1 MNTKIQRWW
10 DLPAAILLV
19 CALLSAAVRLHV
31 TEWTTNL
38 GRVEF
43 AVVIGAL
50 LGFLLG
56 KSIWRGRVTFMVGLL
71 YSLIIV
77 PWILV
82 AIMPEGEWMVR
93 VNLLYARLYWAV
105 ADLLRNQPVKDPI
118 LFLTAMVALYWLASL
133 LSSYGLVRR
142 INPWAPLLSV
152 GVMVLVIEYTV
163 ELYRYVRITGGT
175 YSLLYLVFC
184 LMLLGRVYFIRSRR
198 EWERRGG
205 TVELEVGYDLGR
217 GVLVSALVLALLAW
231 NTPRLFNIFSS
242 DNPAQERISREWQA
256 FRDKINKATDSLKSP
271 SPMVVE
277 GYGNNMFLGTG
288 GNLGEET
295 VFTVKPA
302 SGERMPGRMYWPART
317 YDNYVGNGQWV
328 TTISDSQ
335 TMGPNQQGLKYPLWD
350 MRSLQEFTF
359 SSRISLLQTLYFA
372 SEPVS
377 INREVRAILSV
388 NEDGEVDF
396 NAMVM
401 DPPLR
406 AGEEYRVNASIVSP
420 TVFALREAD
429 TVYPDWVTERYLQ
442 LPENFSPRIAE
453 LAEQVAGNEETPY
466 QKALAVTQYLR
477 RTITYSE
484 TIPQPPRDRDP
495 LEWFL
500 FDLRSGFCNYYASAE
515 VLMLRSLGVPAR
527 LSAGYAQGTWDPEQQ
542 LYLVIG
548 KDSHAWP
555 EVYFP
560 NVGWVVFEPTVSL
573 PMVSYPSGDTDASSG
588 LSLDPRGRDMFDSS
602 YIPPFDETNPAED
615 MMRAYQNEDPG
626 EIIGSFFTPLT
637 IAILVTVVVAGGLGY
652 LEWRRRK
659 SSTLPLP
666 AWLERT
672 LDDRGFRPP
681 GWLRLWSR
689 QALRTPM
696 ENLFANVGTML
707 KIWGQQVDPA
717 QTPSEQVS
725 LLVSIVPVLQ
735 ESAVALLE
743 EYERSIYSPHPA
755 NIIRARMAVDTIR
768 SVGLKNWVLRLAGL
782 EPA

>member
-38 GRVEF
+38 GRVDF

-56 KSIWRGRVTFMVGLL
+56 KSIWRGRVTFVVGLL

-77 PWILV
+77 PWLLV
-82 AIMPEGEWMVR
+82 AIMPEGEWMFR
-93 VNLLYARLYWAV
+93 INLLYARLYWAV
-105 ADLLRNQPVKDPI
+105 ADLIRNQPVKDPI

-142 INPWAPLLSV
+142 VNPWAPLLSV

-163 ELYRYVRITGGT
+163 ELYRYVRVTGGT

-217 GVLVSALVLALLAW
+217 GVLVSAVVLALLAW

-302 SGERMPGRMYWPART
+302 GGERLFGRMYWPART

-328 TTISDSQ
+328 TTISDAQ
-335 TMGPNQQGLKYPLWD
+335 AMGPNQPGLKYPLWD
-350 MRSLQEFTF
+350 MRKLQEFTF

-372 SEPVS
+372 AEPVS
-377 INREVRAILSV
+377 VNRDVRAILSV

-420 TVFALREAD
+420 TVFALREAEP
-429 TVYPDWVTERYLQ
+429 VYPDWVAERYLQ

-453 LAEQVAGNEETPY
+453 LAEQVAGSEETPY
-466 QKALAVTQYLR
+466 QKALAITQYLR

-542 LYLVIG
+542 LYVVIG

-573 PMVSYPSGDTDASSG
+573 PMVSYPSGDDAASSG
-588 LSLDPRGRDMFDSS
+588 MSLDPRGRDMFDSS
-602 YIPPFDETNPAED
+602 YMPPMDTNPAED
-615 MMRAYQNEDPG
+615 MLRAYQNEDPG
-626 EIIGSFFTPLT
+626 EIVGSFITPLSVT
-637 IAILVTVVVAGGLGY
+637 ILAAVLVISGLVY
-652 LEWRRRK
+652 LELRRRK
-659 SSTLPLP
+659 SSSLPLP
-666 AWLERT
+666 SWLERT
-672 LDDRGFRPP
+672 LDDRGFRTP

-725 LLVSIVPVLQ
+725 LLVSIVPGLQ
-735 ESAVALLE
+735 ESATALLE

-768 SVGLKNWVLRLAGL
+768 SVGLKNWALRLAGL
-782 EPA
+782 EPT